1 MGDEVLLRNIRGF
14 WPGVLVLNRAGAD
27 LPTRIADIDNGTA
40 DVIAVASMSL
50 ANPDLVE
57 RIKTNA
63 LLNAPDPST
72 FYGGG
77 TKATRITQAYEGSD
91 RVSRL
96 DPSFGPRRQTSY
108 ERLF

>member
-1 MGDEVLLRNIRGF
+1 VTEAVRSAGSQLFIQLMHVGRISHPANTPHGRQAVVPSNRG
-14 WPGVLVLNRAGAD
+14 GAN

-63 LLNAPDPST
+63 PLNAPDPST

-77 TKATRITQAYEGSD
+77 TKGYTDYPTLAMTAHQ
-91 RVSRL
+91 
-96 DPSFGPRRQTSY
+96 
-108 ERLF
+108 

>member
-1 MGDEVLLRNIRGF
+1 MGDEVLLRKIRGI
-14 WPGVLVLNRAGAD
+14 WPGVLVLNRGGAD
-27 LPTRIADIDNGTA
+27 LRTRIADIDNSTA

-63 LLNAPDPST
+63 PLNAPDPST

-77 TKATRITQAYEGSD
+77 TRGYTDYPTLAMTAHQ
-91 RVSRL
+91 
-96 DPSFGPRRQTSY
+96 
-108 ERLF
+108 